1 MMGTSYSRWRLL
13 RKLHKSLS
21 LLSTLH
27 HYPWSIMSLMGAR
40 CAELDRGLKTSTT
53 FRNIYCVGR
62 WIQWNI
68 LCIDHTTSFNR
79 LVLQNI
85 HNLMTRQ
92 HRLCEYN
99 HFTTGDSQFPT
110 HKGCKTFLT
119 DISDP
124 SGQNLSAGP
133 GIFWL
138 WQSICSPERTTSAY
152 NRCFYSIWTSAV
164 QTEDVPAETSE
175 EQMEEDEPVFW
186 EQPPL
191 VTTAFMFSIWKVMKI
206 FRGQIR
212 HATDGGTEH

>member
-99 HFTTGDSQFPT
+99 HFTTGDSQFPMQ
-110 HKGCKTFLT
+110 KECKIFLT
-119 DISDP
+119 NIS
-124 SGQNLSAGP
+124 
-133 GIFWL
+133 
-138 WQSICSPERTTSAY
+138 ERTTSAY